1 MSLLDC
7 YSIVVLRSMD
17 SRVGKVHVFEIQSG
31 SYAHMFFFEYVKPCI
46 LNQLLCIF
54 PRSYSLFCPLLHKC
68 LMWVWLEIFLLPHLH
83 LLGSS
88 GFITTLPSI
97 LTRWVT
103 RCEKTLVYCQDT
115 KNTYLSLNVEP
126 SVHFISAMLEY
137 NSWYAEKEKRIR

>member
-1 MSLLDC
+1 MQNDGYANQQIGNITMVSTTRFVELMLVITIQTKCRYLIAIRSL
-7 YSIVVLRSMD
+7 YSGQWIPGWERCMYLKYHLGRM
-17 SRVGKVHVFEIQSG
+17 HI
-31 SYAHMFFFEYVKPCI
+31 YFFEYVKPCI

-103 RCEKTLVYCQDT
+103 RCEKTL
-115 KNTYLSLNVEP
+115 LNC
-126 SVHFISAMLEY
+126 
-137 NSWYAEKEKRIR
+137 RD